1 MIFLLFGFRTR
12 DKVVSR
18 RWMVCEVCGVHAAQ
32 TVVKRSTKFTLF
44 FIPLLPVKPST
55 YYMQCDNCGTFR
67 RVDRRA
73 VASLPG

>member
-12 DKVVSR
+12 DKVASR
-18 RWMVCEVCGVHAAQ
+18 RWMVCEACGVHAPQ

-44 FIPLLPVKPST
+44 FIPLFPVKPGT
-55 YYMQCDNCGTFR
+55 YYMQCDNCGTLR

-73 VASLPG
+73 VTSLAA